1 MKPEEN
7 NTSYSIV
14 KDFEIFLDEVTDETS
29 EDYDSVAAFDLEV
42 MDRVYEAQ
50 RSFEKLKELLVDELQ
65 IDEADITLDAEL
77 SGDLGINSI
86 ELADL
91 VMLCEE
97 KFNIEIEDGD
107 LHKLVTVGDVV
118 NYLESL

>member
-1 MKPEEN
+1 M
-7 NTSYSIV
+7 
-14 KDFEIFLDEVTDETS
+14 
-29 EDYDSVAAFDLEV
+29 
-42 MDRVYEAQ
+42 
-50 RSFEKLKELLVDELQ
+50 FEKLKELLVDELQ

-107 LHKLVTVGDVV
+107 LHKLVTVADVV